1 MRFSPP
7 LLVLARRT
15 QEPSPGATRS
25 AWYPALIHRNGRRRQ
40 EALHFLASPAGER
53 WRRRAAWVLIVVL
66 PVAFRI
72 PALRRH
78 WALRLLEI
86 AGGAAVLVK
95 LGQAV
100 RDWTPL
106 PAG

>member
-1 MRFSPP
+1 MDLRILPE
-7 LLVLARRT
+7 A
-15 QEPSPGATRS
+15 
-25 AWYPALIHRNGRRRQ
+25 IDRRRQ

-72 PALRRH
+72 PAVRRH

>member
-1 MRFSPP
+1 
-7 LLVLARRT
+7 L
-15 QEPSPGATRS
+15 
-25 AWYPALIHRNGRRRQ
+25 
-40 EALHFLASPAGER
+40 
-53 WRRRAAWVLIVVL
+53 LIVVL
-66 PVAFRI
+66 PLAFRI